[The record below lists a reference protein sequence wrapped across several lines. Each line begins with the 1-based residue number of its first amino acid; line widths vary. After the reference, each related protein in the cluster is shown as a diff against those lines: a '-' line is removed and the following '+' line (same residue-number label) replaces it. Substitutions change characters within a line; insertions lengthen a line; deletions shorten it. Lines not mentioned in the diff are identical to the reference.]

1 MTIFE
6 YLEGKDD
13 FRILYWTNLS
23 KRLLRDVSASDKAET
38 SMISK
43 LKGACGFEYTNKL
56 QRMLT
61 GRLIPLL
68 RMKRLLT
75 LL

>member
-1 MTIFE
+1 MTLFE

-13 FRILYWTNLS
+13 FRILYWMNLS
-23 KRLLRDVSASDKAET
+23 KRLLRGVSASDKAET

-43 LKGACGFEYTNKL
+43 LKEACSFEYTNKL

>member
-6 YLEGKDD
+6 YLEGKND
-13 FRILYWTNLS
+13 FRIFYWTNLS
-23 KRLLRDVSASDKAET
+23 RRLLHSVSVSDKAEAN
-38 SMISK
+38 MISR
-43 LKGACGFEYTNKL
+43 LKNACDFEYTNKF

-61 GRLIPLL
+61 GRPLPLL

-75 LL
+75 FL